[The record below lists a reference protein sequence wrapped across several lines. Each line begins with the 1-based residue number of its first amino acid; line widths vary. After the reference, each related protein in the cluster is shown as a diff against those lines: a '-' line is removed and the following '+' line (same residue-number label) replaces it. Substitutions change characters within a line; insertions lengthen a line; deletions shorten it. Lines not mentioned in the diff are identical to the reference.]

1 MHRRHWLRKIQ
12 VPVIWAIAVLFAAGV
27 IWWSVATFMSSGG
40 KARPNST
47 NANIKIEDTV
57 AYLTKAGSPLDDE
70 RYWITYTEFSGDVQD
85 SLNSLKKQGI
95 VLDPY
100 FGDSQRPSEID
111 YRYSILMNLVDQKI
125 LSYYALNK
133 GIYPTNEELNAKVD
147 EIVNQYASDEQYKL
161 QIEQLYGSIDA
172 FRELVEKYVAN
183 DLLRAKI
190 IQDVFPNIDNDV
202 KQYFNENKDE
212 IKDKY
217 EKVDAS
223 HILVDSEAS
232 AMEIKNMIESGK
244 ISFSEAAS
252 EFSIDTQSA
261 ALGGSL
267 GSFGHGQMVPEFEQ
281 AAFSATPGVIVG
293 PVKSEY
299 GYHLIEVATK
309 TTFDTY
315 DELVKSS
322 VYDQVK
328 SDYQNQEFTNWL
340 KEYKTREALGYVINE
355 PDLKLYEEYK
365 KADSEE
371 AKTAFFEK
379 LESTLFDSEGNII
392 ISSSFLSPAL
402 YTQLADEKL
411 DNLDSEIFKLKD
423 MEKLYES
430 LPATVISLSAEDIQS
445 KIDEL
450 NDSTDTEAKN
460 LYSDAKKLK
469 DYETELGLTEKSA
482 VEEML
487 SKLEAEKDNLNT
499 KFTRVVKFLYE
510 SIPYSSKVVE
520 YAYKV
525 DNANPEIIYRY
536 NELKYNQNLK
546 PLLSDS
552 STLESYVNYYK
563 QYFGDNARSF
573 LIDYPLQSIE
583 QELNQKIISPT
594 GVATDLKVNALF
606 LLVDAYERLA
616 NISTDSPVYQ
626 IYLMSEKHYLEELD
640 KLMPGD
646 ENIVSRISAI
656 EGLLKTPPASP
667 TPEATE

>member
-27 IWWSVATFMSSGG
+27 IWWSVATFMSS
-40 KARPNST
+40 RNNNPNPASGSL
-47 NANIKIEDTV
+47 KIEDTV

-70 RYWITYTEFSGDVQD
+70 RYWITYTEFTGEVQD
-85 SLNSLKKQGI
+85 ALNNLKRQGV

-100 FGDSQRPSEID
+100 FGDSQLPSEID
-111 YRYSILMNLVDQKI
+111 YRYGILTNLVDQKI
-125 LSYYALNK
+125 LSYYALDK
-133 GIYPTNEELNAKVD
+133 GIYPTKEELNAKVD
-147 EIVNQYASDEQYKL
+147 EIVNQYISNDQYKL
-161 QIEQLYGSIDA
+161 QIEQLYGSVDA
-172 FRELVEKYVAN
+172 FRNLVEKYVAG
-183 DLLRAKI
+183 DLLRTKVV
-190 IQDVFPNIDNDV
+190 QDVFPNIDNDV
-202 KQYFNENKDE
+202 KKYFEESKEE
-212 IKDKY
+212 IKNQY

-232 AMEIKNMIESGK
+232 ATEIKSMIESGK

-252 EFSIDTQSA
+252 EFSIDAQSA
-261 ALGGSL
+261 SLGGSL
-267 GSFGHGQMVPEFEQ
+267 GSFGHGQMIPEFEE

-293 PVKSEY
+293 PVETQY

-340 KEYKTREALGYVINE
+340 KEYKTKEAFGYVINE

-392 ISSSFLSPAL
+392 ISSSFLVPAL
-402 YTQLADEKL
+402 YVQLADEKL
-411 DNLDSEIFKLKD
+411 NNLDSEIYKLKD

-430 LPATVISLSAEDIQS
+430 LPATVLSLSTEDIQS

-450 NDSTDTEAKN
+450 SDSTDDALKT
-460 LYSDAKKLK
+460 LYSDAKRLK
-469 DYETELGLTEKSA
+469 DYEEELGL
-482 VEEML
+482 
-487 SKLEAEKDNLNT
+487 AEKDAVTERLAELETVKESLNS
-499 KFTRVVKFLYE
+499 KFKSVVMFLYE
-510 SIPYSSKVVE
+510 NIPYSSKVVE
-520 YAYKV
+520 YAYNV
-525 DNANPEIIYRY
+525 DNTNPEIVYRF
-536 NELKYNQNLK
+536 NEQKYNQNLK
-546 PLLSDS
+546 PLLMDP

-563 QYFGDNARSF
+563 QYFGDSARSF

-583 QELNQKIISPT
+583 QELNQKIINPT
-594 GVATDLKVNALF
+594 DVATDLKLNSLF
-606 LLVDAYERLA
+606 LLVDAYEKLA
-616 NISTDSPVYQ
+616 NVYADTPVYQ
-626 IYLMSEKHYLEELD
+626 LYLMGEKRYLEELD
-640 KLMPGD
+640 NLMPGD
-646 ENIVSRISAI
+646 ENINSRISII
-656 EGLLKTPPASP
+656 EGLLKTPSASP
-667 TPEATE
+667 TSEATE